1 MTGAEDGAEDGVME
15 GGSVLRGVQF
25 GSLCSHAMRASA
37 ECSEPG
43 RRSLVGGK
51 ALSPENNFTNPVR
64 SIRLWSLQT
73 NGLDRDFA
81 HRPFDDSI
89 EEPQLASMLPSL
101 ANWTLGMDR

>member
-1 MTGAEDGAEDGVME
+1 M
-15 GGSVLRGVQF
+15 
-25 GSLCSHAMRASA
+25 SA
-37 ECSEPG
+37 ECATHRQDRSPSMDPQPG
-43 RRSLVGGK
+43 SLHPHLVF
-51 ALSPENNFTNPVR
+51 A
-64 SIRLWSLQT
+64 T